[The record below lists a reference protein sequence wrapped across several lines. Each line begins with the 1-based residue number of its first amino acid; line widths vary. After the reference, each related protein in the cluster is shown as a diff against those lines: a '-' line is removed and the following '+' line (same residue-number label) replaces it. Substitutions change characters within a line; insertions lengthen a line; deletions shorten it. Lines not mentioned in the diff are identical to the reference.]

1 MILLDI
7 FFLILA
13 TGGLFLFAY
22 GLNTNSSLS
31 VFFGSLFVLAPIAWL
46 TLGVAFLPLTPV
58 LALVIIYVLQRRKLL
73 EPIKV

>member
-7 FFLILA
+7 YFLILS
-13 TGGLFLFAY
+13 TGGLLLFAY

-31 VFFGSLFVLAPIAWL
+31 VFFGSLFVLAPIACL

-58 LALVIIYVLQRRKLL
+58 LALVIIYVLQRRSLL
-73 EPIKV
+73 EPSRV

>member
-1 MILLDI
+1 MMLLDI

-13 TGGLFLFAY
+13 IGGLFLFAT

-31 VFFGSLFVLAPIAWL
+31 VFFGSLFVLAPIAYL

-58 LALVIIYVLQRRKLL
+58 LALVIIYVLQRRKFL
-73 EPIKV
+73 EPVKV